1 MVASSLAKGETP
13 GWGEDQERTDWERAL
28 PVRNCFFK
36 AFLWVPLFIQIF
48 GSVYHY
54 RKQEGRGS
62 CELLL
67 LWACSPSATLG
78 DQLPPESLHKDS
90 GYKQNSSLENKVSA
104 PHFVLPIPQTVS
116 SSVSRPLGG
125 LGSGEC
131 KKREKRKKRKKEK
144 RKINFILRQN
154 ITKLPWMALKSLC
167 TSGWP

>member
-1 MVASSLAKGETP
+1 MLPELSSWGFHSRCSKFERSCRKRGTSVWKNTYQVVASSLAKGETP
-13 GWGEDQERTDWERAL
+13 GWGEDQERTGWERAL

-54 RKQEGRGS
+54 QKQEGRGS
-62 CELLL
+62 CELFL

-116 SSVSRPLGG
+116 SSVSRP
-125 LGSGEC
+125 
-131 KKREKRKKRKKEK
+131 
-144 RKINFILRQN
+144 
-154 ITKLPWMALKSLC
+154 PW
-167 TSGWP
+167 GPGVW